1 MQKFQPHQ
9 HSQKLIQC
17 LIKLEAPE
25 YKAEAK
31 MELLSMTGDLM
42 PSGKPTFLEVIKYPM
57 IQQLI
62 AEHGKKTML
71 KVLFLLVK
79 DFCGSLNVVRNM
91 TEDQMI
97 EAAAMLIDEC
107 GNFRIEDY
115 VMMFSMAKKGELVKI
130 YDRMDIQIITA
141 ILDEYWQ
148 RRYRAANKETEFEVN
163 KLDALGPQMRGAD
176 EAKELKDLFHNA
188 NLEYYS
194 NTKKE

>member
-1 MQKFQPHQ
+1 
-9 HSQKLIQC
+9 
-17 LIKLEAPE
+17 
-25 YKAEAK
+25 

-79 DFCGSLNVVRNM
+79 DFCRSLNVVRNM

-163 KLDALGPQMRGAD
+163 KLDALGPQTRGAD